1 MKKNRFKDI
10 DIKDVE
16 GLRNAVFELKN
27 VSKKHL
33 NDAICDIIDLG
44 GYSIAVLVD
53 TMPDLEPELQLSIAR
68 KLEDFFYFHPE
79 NGRKLFGRIKKT
91 LPLVDEKVRK
101 HFLALLSDISA
112 EMDDGEK
119 ELGML
124 GDEALAILQSDADL
138 MRMSKAIEIA
148 VKGLRKDSMPH
159 IINLMKKSIKKLDEY
174 QGYQFIET
182 ALLAMK
188 TLGGESILRL
198 MINPVSPNALKQLR
212 MEWRETDENITNNVL
227 SALEAVDEDFAQ
239 VMLKVIELSEFS
251 LPFAA
256 MISEGLSHPD
266 KWVRQAAAGTMQK
279 ASDGL
284 EPESLSKL
292 LNDEA
297 PEVRLMAV
305 TSLGGFSAAQTGGL
319 LESIAMKNDETMDIR
334 LNAIYALY
342 SQRNLVA
349 LSSIVKASD
358 NAKIR
363 TNANSMAAM
372 LMPHSEGLEHILEVY
387 GKASDDL
394 LPDVMPYLT
403 ELVEPEDIH
412 ALIEAHGKASGL
424 VRERLLNLIHIVL
437 EQKAGHRLESAI
449 DKLST
454 AEQEAI
460 KMLKPASKKTT
471 EKAEAHHCD
480 DECGC
485 GHHHQHQGHHCH
497 RH

>member
-1 MKKNRFKDI
+1 MKKNRFKDV
-10 DIKDVE
+10 DVKNVE
-16 GLRNAVFELKN
+16 ALRNAVYELKN
-27 VSKKHL
+27 VSKRKL

-44 GYSIAVLVD
+44 GYSIAVMVD
-53 TMPDLEPELQLSIAR
+53 TMPELEAGLQLEIAK

-91 LPLVDEKVRK
+91 LPLVDESVRK
-101 HFLALLSDISA
+101 HFIASLSDISA
-112 EMDDGEK
+112 EMEDGEK

-124 GDEALAILQSDADL
+124 GDEALAILQSEADL

-148 VKGLRKDSMPH
+148 VKGSRKDSMPH
-159 IINLMKKSIKKLDEY
+159 IINLMKKSIKNLDEY

-188 TLGGESILRL
+188 SLGGESILRL
-198 MINPVSPNALKQLR
+198 MINPASANALKQLR
-212 MEWRETDENITNNVL
+212 MEWREADESLTNNVL
-227 SALEAVDEDFAQ
+227 NALEAVDEDFAQ

-256 MISEGLSHPD
+256 MINEGLSHPD

-279 ASDGL
+279 ASEGL
-284 EPESLSKL
+284 EPEALSRL

-305 TSLGGFSAAQTGGL
+305 TSLGGFTAAQTGGL
-319 LESIAMKNDETMDIR
+319 LESIAMKSDETMDIR
-334 LNAIYALY
+334 LNALYALY
-342 SQRNLVA
+342 SQRNLAA
-349 LSSIVKASD
+349 LISIVKASD
-358 NAKIR
+358 NLKIK

-372 LMPHSEGLEHILEVY
+372 LMPHSEGIEHILELY
-387 GKASDDL
+387 GKASEEL

-412 ALIEAHGKASGL
+412 TLIEVHGKSTGQ
-424 VRERLLNLIHIVL
+424 VRERMLNLIHIVL
-437 EQKAGHRLESAI
+437 EQKAGHRLDSAI
-449 DKLST
+449 DKLPM

-460 KMLKPASKKTT
+460 KMLKPAPKKHDKET
-471 EKAEAHHCD
+471 ETHHHEE
-480 DECGC
+480 ECGC
-485 GHHHQHQGHHCH
+485 GHHHHHHH
-497 RH
+497 RY